1 MSAARSAIRRLISAS
16 WKQRTESCA
25 APMRSSKPRRRPRD
39 ACPADLVNRRFIAR
53 GLNELRVADIPY
65 VRAQVGWVCVS
76 FVTNVC
82 WRRILGWQVSSL
94 TRTDLSHPRG
104 PEADDHVDDVVG
116 RTPGPRLHQPSG
128 RTRREE
134 RTRPTTPP
142 PPGRFRPPSPNP
154 GRPHPPRRAGM
165 FPGRGGIDNV
175 YGPAGRTHS
184 TKTAELD
191 GKRREPGSNPYPA
204 PAGPPRRAPEHHSPS
219 TEPSTIHRPTPILT
233 DNHNGYTQ
241 TIRRVL
247 RY

>member
-1 MSAARSAIRRLISAS
+1 MEQDGRNERGAIGDQEAHIRQLEAENRELRRANEILKTPSA
-16 WKQRTESCA
+16 
-25 APMRSSKPRRRPRD
+25 PRD
-39 ACPADLVNRRFIAR
+39 ACPADLVNRRFVAR
-53 GLNELRVADIPY
+53 GLNELWVADIPY

-76 FVTNVC
+76 FATNVC
-82 WRRILGWQVSSL
+82 SRRILGWQVSSL

-116 RTPGPRLHQPSG
+116 LPGPG
-128 RTRREE
+128 
-134 RTRPTTPP
+134 
-142 PPGRFRPPSPNP
+142 
-154 GRPHPPRRAGM
+154 
-165 FPGRGGIDNV
+165 GGIDNV
-175 YGPAGRTHS
+175 YGPAGRIYS
-184 TKTAELD
+184 TTTAELD

-219 TEPSTIHRPTPILT
+219 TEPSTFHRPTPILT